1 MNVSFSGCGFLGIYH
16 IGVASALQKYAPD
29 FLLNKIGGA
38 SGGGIAACA
47 LICNICLGQATSVV
61 LKVAI
66 KARKNALGPLHP
78 SFSLNNIVR
87 EGLMNS
93 LPDDAHK
100 IASGRLH
107 LSLTRLSDG
116 RNVMVSEFHSKEDLV
131 DALVCSA
138 FIPFYSGTKAPK
150 FRGEKYIDGGWSD
163 NLPILGENTITVSP
177 FSGEAD
183 ICPVDAD
190 SESFLNFNFKNTS
203 IRFTSRNM
211 YRIAVAL
218 FPPHPEVMS
227 DMCQQGF
234 EDTLRFLASHNLFH
248 CAHCIAVRSCV
259 FMKDEQQRNNE
270 EGSTERGRVLPR
282 RVSITTNPD
291 HRPVEFDCKRCKDTA
306 ARAPRKAFN
315 EAIAYENSIL
325 RYFFYSRP
333 VTLLRILSLPWM
345 LPLDLSFLMMKKLFI
360 GVPSQMIRTTKDV
373 MQFIFNQVDIQNRFY
388 GPSFKCSLNVKD
400 LSYSTFSADVASN
413 FDALQVHGNFSLPT
427 ASTENNQYL
436 MREMKFDFLVDGDDM
451 PKNETTQKISNII
464 TNDDLED
471 GMQLSSD
478 SVGKA
483 VEELEWERLQQASIF
498 KEGMNTSDGST
509 VSDSENVGS
518 LDEVLDYARKHDAL
532 MAFYYL
538 DEQNLLKVREFFQ
551 LEESSSSKEM
561 EGQDER
567 IPTPFQIPVYFIFH
581 AVEVMNML
589 SVHKCK
595 NNRISTDLSIFVEL
609 NVRIAICVYFGK
621 KCMLKKKKKHAVSK
635 IARRMTNAWSS
646 GTVFSEVCV
655 STVSAALVDCKR
667 LT

>member
-100 IASGRLH
+100 IANGRLH

-116 RNVMVSEFHSKEDLV
+116 RNVMISEFYSKEDLV

-259 FMKDEQQRNNE
+259 FMKDEQQRNKE
-270 EGSTERGRVLPR
+270 EGTTERGRILPR
-282 RVSITTNPD
+282 RVSITNPD

-306 ARAPRKAFN
+306 ARAPRKGLPDVIRACKIGLAFS

-345 LPLDLSFLMMKKLFI
+345 LPLDLSFLMMKKLFV
-360 GVPSQMIRTTKDV
+360 GVPSKMIKSTKDIL
-373 MQFIFNQVDIQNRFY
+373 QFIFNQVDIQNRLY

-413 FDALQVHGNFSLPT
+413 FDALQVHRHFSLPT
-427 ASTENNQYL
+427 GSNENNQYL
-436 MREMKFDFLVDGDDM
+436 MREMKFDFSVDGDDI
-451 PKNETTQKISNII
+451 PTNETTQKLSDIF
-464 TNDDLED
+464 TNEDLD
-471 GMQLSSD
+471 GSVQLSSD
-478 SVGKA
+478 SIGKA
-483 VEELEWERLQQASIF
+483 VEELEWERLQQASII
-498 KEGMNTSDGST
+498 KEDFG
-509 VSDSENVGS
+509 NVGS
-518 LDEVLDYARKHDAL
+518 LDNVLDYARKHDAL

-538 DEQNLLKVREFFQ
+538 DEQNFLKIYNFCKSRAKEFHHFKRV
-551 LEESSSSKEM
+551 LNSS
-561 EGQDER
+561 
-567 IPTPFQIPVYFIFH
+567 
-581 AVEVMNML
+581 NL
-589 SVHKCK
+589 
-595 NNRISTDLSIFVEL
+595 
-609 NVRIAICVYFGK
+609 
-621 KCMLKKKKKHAVSK
+621 
-635 IARRMTNAWSS
+635 
-646 GTVFSEVCV
+646 
-655 STVSAALVDCKR
+655 VSALF
-667 LT
+667 L

>member
-100 IASGRLH
+100 IANGRLH

-116 RNVMVSEFHSKEDLV
+116 RNVMISEFYSKEDLV

-259 FMKDEQQRNNE
+259 FMKDEQQRNKE
-270 EGSTERGRVLPR
+270 EGTTERGRILPR
-282 RVSITTNPD
+282 RVSITNPD

-306 ARAPRKAFN
+306 ARAPRKAFS

-345 LPLDLSFLMMKKLFI
+345 LPLDLSFLMMKKLFV
-360 GVPSQMIRTTKDV
+360 GVPSKMIKSTKDIL
-373 MQFIFNQVDIQNRFY
+373 QFIFNQVDIQNRLY

-413 FDALQVHGNFSLPT
+413 FDALQVHRHFSLPT
-427 ASTENNQYL
+427 GSNENNQYL
-436 MREMKFDFLVDGDDM
+436 MREMKFDFSVDGDDI
-451 PKNETTQKISNII
+451 PTNETTQKLSDIF
-464 TNDDLED
+464 TNEDLD
-471 GMQLSSD
+471 GSVQLSSD
-478 SVGKA
+478 SIGKA
-483 VEELEWERLQQASIF
+483 VEELEWERLQQASII
-498 KEGMNTSDGST
+498 KEDFG
-509 VSDSENVGS
+509 NVGS
-518 LDEVLDYARKHDAL
+518 LDNVLDYARKHDAL

-538 DEQNLLKVREFFQ
+538 DEQNFLK
-551 LEESSSSKEM
+551 LEESSSSEKMKGKRNIYNFCKSRAKE
-561 EGQDER
+561 
-567 IPTPFQIPVYFIFH
+567 FH
-581 AVEVMNML
+581 HFKRVLNSSNLVSALFLSL
-589 SVHKCK
+589 SVHK
-595 NNRISTDLSIFVEL
+595 
-609 NVRIAICVYFGK
+609 
-621 KCMLKKKKKHAVSK
+621 
-635 IARRMTNAWSS
+635 
-646 GTVFSEVCV
+646 
-655 STVSAALVDCKR
+655 
-667 LT
+667 

>member
-87 EGLMNS
+87 E
-93 LPDDAHK
+93 
-100 IASGRLH
+100 
-107 LSLTRLSDG
+107 
-116 RNVMVSEFHSKEDLV
+116 EFYSKEDLV

-177 FSGEAD
+177 FS
-183 ICPVDAD
+183 
-190 SESFLNFNFKNTS
+190 
-203 IRFTSRNM
+203 
-211 YRIAVAL
+211 VAL

-259 FMKDEQQRNNE
+259 FMKDEQQRNKE
-270 EGSTERGRVLPR
+270 EGTTERGRILPR
-282 RVSITTNPD
+282 RVSITNPD

-306 ARAPRKAFN
+306 ARAPRKGLPDVIRASFS

-345 LPLDLSFLMMKKLFI
+345 LPLDLSFLMMKKLFV
-360 GVPSQMIRTTKDV
+360 GVPSKMIKSTKDIL
-373 MQFIFNQVDIQNRFY
+373 QFIFNQVDIQNRLY

-413 FDALQVHGNFSLPT
+413 FDALQVHRHFSLPT
-427 ASTENNQYL
+427 GSNENNQYL
-436 MREMKFDFLVDGDDM
+436 MREMKFDFSVDGDDI
-451 PKNETTQKISNII
+451 PTNETTQKLSDIF
-464 TNDDLED
+464 TNEDLD
-471 GMQLSSD
+471 GSVQLSSD
-478 SVGKA
+478 SIGKA
-483 VEELEWERLQQASIF
+483 VEELEWERLQQASII
-498 KEGMNTSDGST
+498 KEDFG
-509 VSDSENVGS
+509 NVGS
-518 LDEVLDYARKHDAL
+518 LDNVLDYARKHDAL

-538 DEQNLLKVREFFQ
+538 DEQNFLKVREFFQ
-551 LEESSSSKEM
+551 LEESSSSEKM
-561 EGQDER
+561 
-567 IPTPFQIPVYFIFH
+567 
-581 AVEVMNML
+581 
-589 SVHKCK
+589 K
-595 NNRISTDLSIFVEL
+595 DL
-609 NVRIAICVYFGK
+609 
-621 KCMLKKKKKHAVSK
+621 
-635 IARRMTNAWSS
+635 
-646 GTVFSEVCV
+646 
-655 STVSAALVDCKR
+655 
-667 LT
+667 

>member
-100 IASGRLH
+100 IANGRLH

-116 RNVMVSEFHSKEDLV
+116 RNVMISEFYSKEDLV

-259 FMKDEQQRNNE
+259 FMKDEQQRNKE
-270 EGSTERGRVLPR
+270 EGTTERGRILPR
-282 RVSITTNPD
+282 RVSITNPD

-306 ARAPRKAFN
+306 ARAPRKGLPDVIRACKIGLAFS

-345 LPLDLSFLMMKKLFI
+345 LPLDLSFLMMKKLFV
-360 GVPSQMIRTTKDV
+360 GVPSKMIKSTKDIL
-373 MQFIFNQVDIQNRFY
+373 QFIFNQVDIQNRLY

-413 FDALQVHGNFSLPT
+413 FDALQVHRHFSLPT
-427 ASTENNQYL
+427 GSNENNQYL
-436 MREMKFDFLVDGDDM
+436 MREMKFDFSVDGDDI
-451 PKNETTQKISNII
+451 PTNETTQKLSDIF
-464 TNDDLED
+464 TNEDLD
-471 GMQLSSD
+471 GSVQLSSD
-478 SVGKA
+478 SIGKA
-483 VEELEWERLQQASIF
+483 VEELEWERLQQASII
-498 KEGMNTSDGST
+498 KEDFG
-509 VSDSENVGS
+509 NVGS
-518 LDEVLDYARKHDAL
+518 LDNVLDYARKHDAL

-538 DEQNLLKVREFFQ
+538 DEQNFLKIYNFCKSRAKEFHHFKRV
-551 LEESSSSKEM
+551 LNSSNLVSALFLS
-561 EGQDER
+561 
-567 IPTPFQIPVYFIFH
+567 
-581 AVEVMNML
+581 L
-589 SVHKCK
+589 SVHK
-595 NNRISTDLSIFVEL
+595 
-609 NVRIAICVYFGK
+609 
-621 KCMLKKKKKHAVSK
+621 
-635 IARRMTNAWSS
+635 
-646 GTVFSEVCV
+646 
-655 STVSAALVDCKR
+655 
-667 LT
+667 

>member
-306 ARAPRKAFN
+306 ARAPRKGLPDVIRASFN

-464 TNDDLED
+464 TNDDLDD

-498 KEGMNTSDGST
+498 KE
-509 VSDSENVGS
+509 DSENVGS

-581 AVEVMNML
+581 DVEVMNVL

-609 NVRIAICVYFGK
+609 NVRIAICVHLGK
-621 KCMLKKKKKHAVSK
+621 KYMLKKKKHAVSVRK
-635 IARRMTNAWSS
+635 LPDA
-646 GTVFSEVCV
+646 
-655 STVSAALVDCKR
+655 
-667 LT
+667 

>member
-100 IASGRLH
+100 IANGRLH

-116 RNVMVSEFHSKEDLV
+116 RNVMISEFYSKEDLV

-259 FMKDEQQRNNE
+259 FMKDEQQRNKE
-270 EGSTERGRVLPR
+270 EGTTERGRILPR
-282 RVSITTNPD
+282 RVSITNPD

-306 ARAPRKAFN
+306 ARAPRKGLPDVIRACKIGLAFS

-345 LPLDLSFLMMKKLFI
+345 LPLDLSFLMMKKLFV
-360 GVPSQMIRTTKDV
+360 GVPSKMIKSTKDIL
-373 MQFIFNQVDIQNRFY
+373 QFIFNQVDIQNRLY

-413 FDALQVHGNFSLPT
+413 FDALQVHRHFSLPT
-427 ASTENNQYL
+427 GSNENNQYL
-436 MREMKFDFLVDGDDM
+436 MREMKFDFSVDGDDI
-451 PKNETTQKISNII
+451 PTNETTQKLSDIF
-464 TNDDLED
+464 TNEDLD
-471 GMQLSSD
+471 GSVQLSSD
-478 SVGKA
+478 SIGKA
-483 VEELEWERLQQASIF
+483 VEELEWERLQQASII
-498 KEGMNTSDGST
+498 KEVYHSDFG
-509 VSDSENVGS
+509 NVGS
-518 LDEVLDYARKHDAL
+518 LDNVLDYARKHDAL

-538 DEQNLLKVREFFQ
+538 DEQNFLK
-551 LEESSSSKEM
+551 LEESSSSEKMKGKRNIYNFCKSRAKE
-561 EGQDER
+561 
-567 IPTPFQIPVYFIFH
+567 FH
-581 AVEVMNML
+581 HFKRVLNSSNLVSALFLSL
-589 SVHKCK
+589 SVHK
-595 NNRISTDLSIFVEL
+595 
-609 NVRIAICVYFGK
+609 
-621 KCMLKKKKKHAVSK
+621 
-635 IARRMTNAWSS
+635 
-646 GTVFSEVCV
+646 
-655 STVSAALVDCKR
+655 
-667 LT
+667 

>member
-100 IASGRLH
+100 IANGRLH

-116 RNVMVSEFHSKEDLV
+116 RNVMISEFYSKEDLV

-259 FMKDEQQRNNE
+259 FMKDEQQRNKE
-270 EGSTERGRVLPR
+270 EGTTERGRILPR
-282 RVSITTNPD
+282 RVSITNPD

-306 ARAPRKAFN
+306 ARAPRKAFS

-345 LPLDLSFLMMKKLFI
+345 LPLDLSFLMMKKLFV
-360 GVPSQMIRTTKDV
+360 GVPSKMIKSTKDIL
-373 MQFIFNQVDIQNRFY
+373 QFIFNQVDIQNRLY

-413 FDALQVHGNFSLPT
+413 FDALQVHRHFSLPT
-427 ASTENNQYL
+427 GSNENNQYL
-436 MREMKFDFLVDGDDM
+436 MREMKFDFSVDGDDI
-451 PKNETTQKISNII
+451 PTNETTQKLSDIF
-464 TNDDLED
+464 TNEDLD
-471 GMQLSSD
+471 GSVQLSSD
-478 SVGKA
+478 SIGKA
-483 VEELEWERLQQASIF
+483 VEELEWERLQQASII
-498 KEGMNTSDGST
+498 KEVYHSDFG
-509 VSDSENVGS
+509 NVGS
-518 LDEVLDYARKHDAL
+518 LDNVLDYARKHDAL

-538 DEQNLLKVREFFQ
+538 DEQNFLK
-551 LEESSSSKEM
+551 LEESSSSEKMKGKRNIYNFCKSRAKE
-561 EGQDER
+561 
-567 IPTPFQIPVYFIFH
+567 FH
-581 AVEVMNML
+581 HFKRVLNSSNLVSALFLSL
-589 SVHKCK
+589 SVHK
-595 NNRISTDLSIFVEL
+595 
-609 NVRIAICVYFGK
+609 
-621 KCMLKKKKKHAVSK
+621 
-635 IARRMTNAWSS
+635 
-646 GTVFSEVCV
+646 
-655 STVSAALVDCKR
+655 
-667 LT
+667 

>member
-100 IASGRLH
+100 IANGRLH

-116 RNVMVSEFHSKEDLV
+116 RNVMISEFYSKEDLV

-259 FMKDEQQRNNE
+259 FMKDEQQRNKE
-270 EGSTERGRVLPR
+270 EGTTERGRILPR
-282 RVSITTNPD
+282 RVSITNPD

-306 ARAPRKAFN
+306 ARAPRKAFS

-345 LPLDLSFLMMKKLFI
+345 LPLDLSFLMMKKLFV
-360 GVPSQMIRTTKDV
+360 GVPSKMIKSTKDIL
-373 MQFIFNQVDIQNRFY
+373 QFIFNQVDIQNRLY

-413 FDALQVHGNFSLPT
+413 FDALQVHRHFSLPT
-427 ASTENNQYL
+427 GSNENNQYL
-436 MREMKFDFLVDGDDM
+436 MREMKFDFSVDGDDI
-451 PKNETTQKISNII
+451 PTNETTQKLSDIF
-464 TNDDLED
+464 TNEDLD
-471 GMQLSSD
+471 GSVQLSSD
-478 SVGKA
+478 SIGKA
-483 VEELEWERLQQASIF
+483 VEELEWERLQQASII
-498 KEGMNTSDGST
+498 KEDFG
-509 VSDSENVGS
+509 NVGS
-518 LDEVLDYARKHDAL
+518 LDNVLDYARKHDAL

-538 DEQNLLKVREFFQ
+538 DEQNFLKIYNFCKSRAKEFHHFKRV
-551 LEESSSSKEM
+551 LNSSNLVSALFLS
-561 EGQDER
+561 
-567 IPTPFQIPVYFIFH
+567 
-581 AVEVMNML
+581 L
-589 SVHKCK
+589 SVHK
-595 NNRISTDLSIFVEL
+595 
-609 NVRIAICVYFGK
+609 
-621 KCMLKKKKKHAVSK
+621 
-635 IARRMTNAWSS
+635 
-646 GTVFSEVCV
+646 
-655 STVSAALVDCKR
+655 
-667 LT
+667 

>member
-259 FMKDEQQRNNE
+259 FMKDEQQHNNE

-306 ARAPRKAFN
+306 ARAPRKGLPDVIRASFN

-413 FDALQVHGNFSLPT
+413 FDALQVHRNFSLPT

-498 KEGMNTSDGST
+498 KE
-509 VSDSENVGS
+509 DSENVGS

-561 EGQDER
+561 EGKFITFARAGRKNSNTISNTFSIQAVL
-567 IPTPFQIPVYFIFH
+567 TVFHCFQFFKAVYFIFH
-581 AVEVMNML
+581 AVEVMNVL
-589 SVHKCK
+589 SVHV
-595 NNRISTDLSIFVEL
+595 ILMEMS
-609 NVRIAICVYFGK
+609 
-621 KCMLKKKKKHAVSK
+621 
-635 IARRMTNAWSS
+635 
-646 GTVFSEVCV
+646 
-655 STVSAALVDCKR
+655 
-667 LT
+667 

>member
-464 TNDDLED
+464 TNDDLDD

-581 AVEVMNML
+581 DVEVMNVL

-609 NVRIAICVYFGK
+609 NVRIAICVHLGK
-621 KCMLKKKKKHAVSK
+621 KYMLKKKKHAVSVRK
-635 IARRMTNAWSS
+635 LPDA
-646 GTVFSEVCV
+646 
-655 STVSAALVDCKR
+655 
-667 LT
+667 